1 MPHYNETVC
10 HTVSM
15 SWQQHTIPM
24 PQWNSLPHCHINS
37 ATSSATLK
45 QSATLQNSNTILFPH
60 KKKCIPH
67 VVVLKQGVIHNHLTP
82 FQSWIISMD
91 FSYYYHIGIPITRH
105 CCRALN
111 TQHAGNTE
119 NWLHFINNHPHN
131 HHPLHQTPLTLCSAS
146 PMRQTARK
154 VGTQRLNSAIQLA
167 SVDLGQMTRW
177 GDGML
182 R

>member
-1 MPHYNETVC
+1 M
-10 HTVSM
+10 
-15 SWQQHTIPM
+15 
-24 PQWNSLPHCHINS
+24 
-37 ATSSATLK
+37 K
-45 QSATLQNSNTILFPH
+45 QSATLSVCHGNSTPFQCHNGIVCHTVTSTVPH
-60 KKKCIPH
+60 WNNLPHCKTLIQYFSRIKKKCIPH

-91 FSYYYHIGIPITRH
+91 FSYYYHIGIPITKH

-119 NWLHFINNHPHN
+119 NWLHFINNPLHN